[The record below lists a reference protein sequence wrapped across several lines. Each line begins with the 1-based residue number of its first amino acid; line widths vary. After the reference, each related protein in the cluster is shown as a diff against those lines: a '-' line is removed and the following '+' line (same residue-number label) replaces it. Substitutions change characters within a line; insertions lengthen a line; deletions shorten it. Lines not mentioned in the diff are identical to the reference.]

1 MKRLIALA
9 LVCSGML
16 TAIVARAGDDDQQ
29 LIREALEEFNVYIG
43 EWKGH
48 GSLPTDRLAIW
59 KEKADWGW
67 KFKGKDRWLNLRIKN
82 GKVITGGDL
91 KYDLEK
97 DEYVFHATTKDKKN
111 LVFRGK
117 RKRTRLTLEHRDAKT
132 KEVKRIEMLI
142 AGGGIR
148 FLYRYKVKP
157 PNRTLFSEKLMV
169 AFTKKGEAL
178 GAKKRGPECVV
189 TGGRGTMAVSYNGQ
203 TYYVCCSGCRDAFNA
218 NPAKIIAEYK
228 KRKRSGN

>member
-1 MKRLIALA
+1 MKHLFTVAFISTCVLNA
-9 LVCSGML
+9 GF
-16 TAIVARAGDDDQQ
+16 ARADDEDQQ
-29 LIREALEEFNVYIG
+29 LVREALEEFNVYIG

-48 GSLPTDRLAIW
+48 GSLPTDKLAIW
-59 KEKADWGW
+59 KENAYWGW
-67 KFKGKDRWLNLRIKN
+67 KFKGNDRWLHLTVKN
-82 GKVITGGDL
+82 GKVIKGGDL
-91 KYDLEK
+91 KYDLDK
-97 DEYVFHATTKDKKN
+97 DEYIFTATTKDKKS

-117 RKRTRLTLEHRDAKT
+117 RKRTRLTLENTDPKT

-157 PNRTLFSEKLMV
+157 PNRTFYSEKLMV

-178 GAKKRGPECVV
+178 GARKRGPECVV
-189 TGGRGTMAVSYNGQ
+189 TGGRGTMAVSYDGK

-228 KRKRSGN
+228 KRKRGGN